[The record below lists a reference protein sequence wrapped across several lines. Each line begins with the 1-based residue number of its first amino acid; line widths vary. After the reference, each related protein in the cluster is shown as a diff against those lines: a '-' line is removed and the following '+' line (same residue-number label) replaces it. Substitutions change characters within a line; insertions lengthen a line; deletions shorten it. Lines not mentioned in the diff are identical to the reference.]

1 MFYSPFFQRTM
12 TEFEAVIGLEV
23 HVQLQTATKAFCA
36 CPTSYG
42 AEPNANTCPVCLGHP
57 GALPVLNRQVVEYA
71 LRMGVATDCSIRP
84 ISGFARKNYF
94 YPDLPKGYQIS
105 QFEDPICYNGFLDVE
120 LAPGDIKRIGITR
133 IHIEEDAGKSIHDM
147 DIDTLVDL
155 NRSGVPLI
163 EIVSEPDI
171 RSARE
176 AFQYLTNLRQI
187 VMYLGICD
195 GNLEEG
201 SLRCDANVS
210 IRPKGSDALG
220 TRTEIKNLNS
230 FRNAEKAIEFEI
242 QRQTQVV
249 NSGGTIVYE
258 TRMWDASVQQ
268 TRAMR
273 SKEAAHDYR
282 YFPEP
287 DLGMVFVDHEWSS
300 RVSSELPELPLH
312 KKHRL
317 VEQYGIPEY
326 DAALFVAD
334 GRTADYFEACCGL
347 VEPNNHNSWKL
358 VSNWI
363 MTEVMR
369 RMSEQKTSID
379 SAGISHVQLS
389 ELVSLIS
396 KGIISSKAGKEVF
409 EHVMNSGKNPSL
421 IVEELSLGMIT
432 DEALIAGFVDE
443 VFRENPD
450 AIEKYASG
458 KKNIYGFVVGQ
469 ILKKSGGKADPQI
482 VNKLVTAVLDHSV
495 SKASE

>member
-1 MFYSPFFQRTM
+1 M

-36 CPTSYG
+36 CPTGYG
-42 AEPNANTCPVCLGHP
+42 AEPNSSTCPVCLGHP
-57 GALPVLNRQVVEYA
+57 GALPVLNRQVVDFA
-71 LRMGVATDCSIRP
+71 LRMGLATNCTVRP
-84 ISGFARKNYF
+84 VSGFARKNYF

-105 QFEDPICYNGFLDVE
+105 QFDDPICYNGFLDVE
-120 LAPGDIKRIGITR
+120 LSPGQLKRIGVTR

-163 EIVSEPDI
+163 EIVSEPDL

-176 AFQYLTNLRQI
+176 AFLYLTNIRQI

-210 IRPKGSDALG
+210 IRPKGSSQFG

-242 QRQTQVV
+242 QRQTEVV
-249 NSGGTIVYE
+249 LAGGMIAYE
-258 TRMWDASVQQ
+258 TRMWDAGGQQ

-287 DLGMVFVDHEWSS
+287 DLGMLYVDHEWAS
-300 RVSSELPELPLH
+300 RIRSGLPELPMH

-317 VEQYGIPEY
+317 VEQYGIPDY
-326 DAALFVAD
+326 DAGLFVAD
-334 GRTADYFEACCGL
+334 ARVADFFEACCAL
-347 VEPNNHNSWKL
+347 VNPQETSAWKL

-363 MTEVMR
+363 MTEIMR
-369 RMSEQKTSID
+369 RMSERKCAVDET
-379 SAGISHVQLS
+379 GITTVQLA
-389 ELVSLIS
+389 ELITLIA
-396 KGIISSKAGKEVF
+396 KGTISSKAGKEVF
-409 EHVMNSGKNPSL
+409 ERVVETGNNPSA
-421 IVEELSLGMIT
+421 IVDELSLGMIS
-432 DEALIAGFVDE
+432 DEAVIAALVDE
-443 VFRENPD
+443 TFKENPD
-450 AIEKYASG
+450 TLEKFAAG
-458 KKNIYGFVVGQ
+458 KKNVFGFIVGQ

-482 VNKLVTAVLDHSV
+482 VNKLVTDVFQRAVPNTT
-495 SKASE
+495 E

>member
-1 MFYSPFFQRTM
+1 M

-57 GALPVLNRQVVEYA
+57 GALPVLNREVVDYA
-71 LRMGVATDCSIRP
+71 LRMGIATNCSIRP
-84 ISGFARKNYF
+84 ESGFARKNYF

-105 QFEDPICYNGFLDVE
+105 QFDDPICYSGFLDVE
-120 LAPGDIKRIGITR
+120 LGPGEMKRVGITR

-163 EIVSEPDI
+163 EIVSEPDL
-171 RSARE
+171 RSPRE
-176 AFQYLTNLRQI
+176 AFLYLTNLRQI

-210 IRPKGSDALG
+210 IRPKGTSALG

-249 NSGGTIVYE
+249 LAGGTIVYE
-258 TRMWDASVQQ
+258 TRMWDAGAQQ

-287 DLGMVFVDHEWSS
+287 DLGTLYVDHEWANK
-300 RVSSELPELPLH
+300 VAAGLPELPLH

-317 VEQYGIPEY
+317 VEQYGIPDY
-326 DAALFVAD
+326 DAGLFVAD
-334 GRTADYFEACCGL
+334 GRTADFFEACCGL
-347 VEPNNHNSWKL
+347 VKPEGQNSWKL

-369 RMSEQKTSID
+369 RMSERKCPID
-379 SAGISHVQLS
+379 DVGITQHQLAQ
-389 ELVSLIS
+389 LVSLIAQ
-396 KGIISSKAGKEVF
+396 GVISSKAGKEVF
-409 EHVMNSGKNPSL
+409 EHVMESGKDPAVL
-421 IVEELSLGMIT
+421 VDELSLGMMT
-432 DEALIAGFVDE
+432 DESAIATLVDS
-443 VFRENPD
+443 VFAENPD
-450 AIEKYASG
+450 AMEKYAAG
-458 KKNIYGFVVGQ
+458 KKNIFGFIVGQ

-482 VNKLVTAVLDHSV
+482 VNTLVTLTLDRAV
-495 SKASE
+495 SKTTE